1 MPRPVP
7 FLGFCTLWVCATLLP
22 TASARSSSVPQPHG
36 EPTVGRQTASGDE
49 QELWAE
55 ERQACQSLIRKGRLR
70 EALRRLDELLAER
83 PTDREAAELR
93 VQALWRDGRLDETR
107 KACEALLSDAS
118 GPDGAAPTR
127 ALLDLG
133 ALLGGEV
140 LAAGLSHEARLAP
153 GADARDAWSLGAA
166 RLEAGRR
173 AEALAT
179 WRAGAAAEARRTDE
193 LLARGHCRR
202 ALLDL
207 AGASQDY
214 VAAIKASEDE
224 GDEWPD
230 LLVALADL
238 YFEADREVEAAKQR
252 SAAKLYDQA
261 LAIDPDHEGALLGQY
276 ALHDYNWLRQRRSSG
291 EFLERA
297 MKARPR
303 SVRGLLA
310 ATTSDLVDGDLQ
322 AARARLAT
330 LSELA
335 PKRRA
340 VRAAQAALAFLAGDA
355 ARAETLAAALEAED
369 AGDSSASSL
378 LGRAL
383 VEQYRFAEAI
393 PWLERA
399 VARAGDDHEA
409 LTYLGRAQANTGDE
423 EAALRTLD
431 RSAEAARGRA
441 DAWRDNMRLVLT
453 RMAQRHVVVGEGAL
467 TYSFEQRGREVM
479 EEIMS
484 RFYSE
489 ARAAL
494 SKRYGFTPSPTR
506 IEIFARQADFSVRS
520 VGFEGFPALG
530 VCFGPVVTAV
540 SPLSELRGTQSWART
555 AYHEFT
561 HVIHLGISKNRC
573 PRWITEGIA
582 TWEEETRNPAWTRN
596 LRRELV
602 DALAN
607 DDLLEC
613 RVINRAFRGPRV
625 IYAYYQSGLMVRMIV
640 ERRGFAPLVRLLEAF
655 ERGADLDQAFRDCL
669 ETTPE
674 AFDRD
679 FEAWARAWTASLKV
693 EPRLSGATAARLR
706 ANLGATPPADAAAR
720 ARWADG
726 WIGVAR
732 ASFAAGKRV
741 DAEDALRRLK
751 ALPAEPARASLLRG
765 DIALQ
770 QDEDEQ
776 ALAHYQRA
784 FAGGAED
791 YRARFTAA
799 KLLEAASDDEGAI
812 AMLEAAMA
820 LFPGWDD
827 PGLSAELELAA
838 IHRRR
843 GDDEQ
848 ALEYEER
855 RLDWDAGNLALRLRV
870 AEQWTTRGRP
880 ERALL
885 RLEECVEIDPFV
897 RKVHRQ
903 LAEAQEAV
911 GDHAGAARSWRLLQK
926 VPAELDGLDGTPAA
940 DDELAAWIGRE
951 ALSLAKAG
959 RCDEARA
966 RAAAALASVEDEVS
980 ALEAEALCGSG
991 K

>member
-1 MPRPVP
+1 M
-7 FLGFCTLWVCATLLP
+7 
-22 TASARSSSVPQPHG
+22 
-36 EPTVGRQTASGDE
+36 
-49 QELWAE
+49 
-55 ERQACQSLIRKGRLR
+55 
-70 EALRRLDELLAER
+70 
-83 PTDREAAELR
+83 
-93 VQALWRDGRLDETR
+93 
-107 KACEALLSDAS
+107 
-118 GPDGAAPTR
+118 
-127 ALLDLG
+127 
-133 ALLGGEV
+133 LGGEA
-140 LAAGLSHEARLAP
+140 LTRAFAHEGRLAP

-173 AEALAT
+173 AEAIAT
-179 WRAGAAAEARRTDE
+179 WRAGTQAEARRADE
-193 LLARGHCRR
+193 LLGRGHCRR

-207 AGASQDY
+207 AGASRDY
-214 VAAIKASEDE
+214 VAAIKAAEDE

-261 LAIDPDHEGALLGQY
+261 LALDPDHEGALLGQY
-276 ALHDYNWLRQRRSSG
+276 ALHDYNWLRQRRGAG

-297 MKARPR
+297 LKARPR
-303 SVRGLLA
+303 SVRALLA
-310 ATTSDLVDGDLQ
+310 ATGGDLVDGDLQ
-322 AARARLAT
+322 AARLRLAT
-330 LSELA
+330 LAEQA
-335 PKRRA
+335 PARRA
-340 VRAAQAALAFLAGDA
+340 VRAAQGALAFLSGDA
-355 ARAETLAAALEAED
+355 ARAEVLVAALEGED
-369 AGDSSASSL
+369 PGDSSAPAL

-399 VARAGDDHEA
+399 VARDPDDHEA

-423 EAALRTLD
+423 AAALRTLD

-453 RMAQRHVVVGEGAL
+453 RMAQRHVVVGGGEL
-467 TYSFEQRGREVM
+467 TYSFEQRGREVL
-479 EEIMS
+479 EAIMS

-489 ARAAL
+489 ARAELAA
-494 SKRYGFTPSPTR
+494 RYGFTPSPTR
-506 IEIFARQADFSVRS
+506 IEIFSRQADFSVRS

-602 DALAN
+602 DAIAN

-613 RVINRAFRGPRV
+613 RTINRAFRGPRV
-625 IYAYYQSGLMVRMIV
+625 IYAYYQSGLMVRMVV
-640 ERRGFAPLVRLLEAF
+640 EKRGFAPLVRLLEAF
-655 ERGADLDQAFRDCL
+655 EQGADLDQAFRECL

-679 FEAWARAWTASLKV
+679 FEAWARAWTAPLKI
-693 EPRLSGATAARLR
+693 EPRLSASTVARLR
-706 ANLGATPPADAAAR
+706 ANLGATPPADDAAR
-720 ARWADG
+720 TRWADG
-726 WIGVAR
+726 WVGVAR

-751 ALPAEPARASLLRG
+751 ALPVEPPRAALLRG

-770 QDEDEQ
+770 QDDDAA
-776 ALAHYQRA
+776 ALSQYQRA
-784 FAGGAED
+784 FAAGADD
-791 YRARFTAA
+791 YRARFTAG
-799 KLLEAASDDEGAI
+799 KLLEAQSDDEAAI
-812 AMLEAAMA
+812 AMLEAALA
-820 LFPGWDD
+820 AFPGWDD

-843 GDDEQ
+843 GDEDK

-855 RLDWDAGNLALRLRV
+855 RLDWDAGNMALRLRV
-870 AEQWTTRGRP
+870 AEAWTTRGRP
-880 ERALL
+880 ERAVL
-885 RLEECVEIDPFV
+885 RLEECVEVDPFV
-897 RKVHRQ
+897 RTVHRR

-911 GDHAGAARSWRLLQK
+911 GDHAGAARSWSLLQK
-926 VPAELDGLDGTPAA
+926 VPAELDGLDGTPTEES
-940 DDELAAWIGRE
+940 ELAAWIGRE
-951 ALSLAKAG
+951 ALALAKDG
-959 RCDEARA
+959 RCAEARE
-966 RAAAALASVEDEVS
+966 RAAAALALVDDETS
-980 ALEAEALCGSG
+980 ASEAAAMCGEG

>member
-1 MPRPVP
+1 MPRPVLVP
-7 FLGFCTLWVCATLLP
+7 LLF
-22 TASARSSSVPQPHG
+22 ALLALAARSMPATPRAPSAAPAFHPAEACEAAQD
-36 EPTVGRQTASGDE
+36 DE
-49 QELWAE
+49 ELWAE
-55 ERQACQSLIRKGRLR
+55 ERQACRSLIHKGRLR
-70 EALRRLDELLAER
+70 EAMRRLDELLAER
-83 PTDREAAELR
+83 PSDREARELR
-93 VQALWRDGRLDETR
+93 AQALWRDGRLDEAR
-107 KACEALLSDAS
+107 KAGEGLLAGAS
-118 GPDGAAPTR
+118 GTDGAAPAR
-127 ALLDLG
+127 LLMDLG
-133 ALLGGEV
+133 ALLGGEA
-140 LAAGLSHEARLAP
+140 LAAALAHEARLAP

-166 RLEAGRR
+166 RLEAGQRR
-173 AEALAT
+173 EAFAA
-179 WRAGAAAEARRTDE
+179 WRAGAGAEARRADE

-214 VAAIKASEDE
+214 VAAIKAGEDE
-224 GDEWPD
+224 GDERPD

-261 LAIDPDHEGALLGQY
+261 LAIDPDHEGALLGQW
-276 ALHDYNWLRQRRSSG
+276 ALHDYNWLRQRRSAG

-297 MKARPR
+297 LKARPR
-303 SVRGLLA
+303 SVRALLA

-322 AARARLAT
+322 AARARLQA
-330 LSELA
+330 LEELA
-335 PKRRA
+335 PRRRA
-340 VRAAQAALAFLAGDA
+340 VRGAQAALAFLGGDA
-355 ARAETLAAALEAED
+355 ARAESLAAALLSED
-369 AGDSSASSL
+369 AGDSTTTAL

-399 VARAGDDHEA
+399 VGANGEDHEA

-423 EAALRTLD
+423 VAALRTLD

-484 RFYSE
+484 RFYSD
-489 ARAAL
+489 ARELLAR
-494 SKRYGFTPSPTR
+494 RYGFTPSPTR
-506 IEIFARQADFSVRS
+506 IEIFSRQADFSVRS

-602 DALAN
+602 DAIAN

-613 RVINRAFRGPRV
+613 RTINRAFRGPRV
-625 IYAYYQSGLMVRMIV
+625 IYAYYQSGLMVRMVV
-640 ERRGFAPLVRLLEAF
+640 ERDGFPPLVRLLEAF
-655 ERGADLDQAFRDCL
+655 EKGADLDQAFRDCL
-669 ETTPE
+669 KTTPE

-679 FEAWARAWTASLKV
+679 FEAWARAWTAPLKV
-693 EPRLSGATAARLR
+693 EPRLSGATVARLR
-706 ANLGATPPADAAAR
+706 ATLGANPPADEGAR

-751 ALPAEPARASLLRG
+751 ALPAEPARAALLRG

-770 QDEDEQ
+770 QDDDEL
-776 ALAHYQRA
+776 ALSHYQRA

-812 AMLEAAMA
+812 AMLESALAA
-820 LFPGWDD
+820 FPGWDD

-838 IHRRR
+838 IHKRR
-843 GDDEQ
+843 GDEEK

-855 RLDWDAGNLALRLRV
+855 RLDWDAGDLALRMRV
-870 AEQWTTRGRP
+870 AEAWTTRGRP
-880 ERALL
+880 ERAVL

-926 VPAELDGLDGTPAA
+926 VPPELDGLDGTPAEDA
-940 DDELAAWIGRE
+940 ELAAWIGRE
-951 ALSLAKAG
+951 SLSLAKDG
-959 RCDEARA
+959 RCDEARE
-966 RAAAALASVEDEVS
+966 RAAAALALVDDEAS
-980 ALEAEALCGSG
+980 ALEAQGLCGGG